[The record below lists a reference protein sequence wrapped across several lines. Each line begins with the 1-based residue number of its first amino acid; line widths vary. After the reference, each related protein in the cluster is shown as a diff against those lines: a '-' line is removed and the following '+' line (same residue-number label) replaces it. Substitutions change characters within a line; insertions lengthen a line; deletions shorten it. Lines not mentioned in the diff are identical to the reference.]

1 MYFTYC
7 PHCGARL
14 IPRTLGDEGDVP
26 WCEDC
31 NRPFFDM
38 FSSCI
43 ITAVVNE
50 QGEVALIRESRNPSR
65 EVLVA
70 GYVKPGESAE
80 ETVRREVQEEL
91 GLTAESCK
99 FAWTC
104 YHPRGD
110 QLMIAFI
117 THVKKANLTPSA
129 ELQSAAWVPLHEAL
143 DRVPQGSFAQ
153 RLVQD
158 ACPPPA
164 TLIMLRGN
172 SGSGKSTI
180 ARALR
185 QHFDPKPML
194 ISQDT
199 VRREMLAVKDRPGN
213 PTPELLADLCRW
225 SAIRGGVTILEG
237 ILDSDKYESLF
248 AQLPGMFSRIHAYY
262 LDIPFEETLR
272 RHATRP
278 QSAEFGEEAMR
289 RWYRAENPIANIP
302 ETIITADSA
311 LEETVARILSD
322 LRGGT

>member
-1 MYFTYC
+1 MRFIYC
-7 PHCGARL
+7 PQCGSRL

-26 WCEDC
+26 WCEGC
-31 NRPFFDM
+31 SRPFFDV
-38 FSSCI
+38 FASCI

-50 QGEVALIRESRNPSR
+50 QGEVALIRESRRPAM

-80 ETVRREVQEEL
+80 ETVLREVEEEL
-91 GLTAESCK
+91 GLTAHSCH
-99 FAWTC
+99 ACWTC

-110 QLMIAFI
+110 QLMHAFI
-117 THVKKANLTPSA
+117 TRVKKADFALSD
-129 ELQSAAWVPLHEAL
+129 EIHSAAWVPLQEAVT
-143 DRVPQGSFAQ
+143 RVPQGSIAQ

-158 ACPPPA
+158 ACPSPA
-164 TLIMLRGN
+164 TLVMLRGN
-172 SGSGKSTI
+172 SGSGKTTI

-213 PTPELLADLCRW
+213 PTQELLTEMCRW
-225 SAIRGGVTILEG
+225 SARRGGITILEG
-237 ILDSDKYESLF
+237 ILDPDKYGELF
-248 AQLPGMFSRIHAYY
+248 AQLPGLFSRIHAYY

-272 RHATRP
+272 RHARRP

-289 RWYRAENPIANIP
+289 RWYRPKNLIGSIP
-302 ETIITADSA
+302 EQIITEDVSA
-311 LEETVARILSD
+311 EDATARILGELS
-322 LRGGT
+322 RA